1 MSENKFN
8 ETVNALFKGMDG
20 FISTKTVVG
29 EPMHVENTIII
40 PLADV
45 SFGVGA
51 GVFAKEAND
60 NNGGGGLGG
69 KIQPSALLIIQ
80 DGTTKLV
87 SIHNQGALNKVMDLV
102 PDIINKF
109 TGGKSEQTV
118 SVEHAAKPDEEE

>member
-1 MSENKFN
+1 MSENKFQ
-8 ETVNALFKGMDG
+8 ETVNALFQGMDG
-20 FISTKTVVG
+20 FISTKTVIG

-51 GVFAKEAND
+51 GVFAKEQND
-60 NNGGGGLGG
+60 NGGGGLGG
-69 KIQPSALLIIQ
+69 KIQPTALLIIQ

-102 PDIINKF
+102 PDLINKF
-109 TGGKSEQTV
+109 TGKSEQ
-118 SVEHAAKPDEEE
+118 SINVEKAQGPDEEE

>member
-1 MSENKFN
+1 MSENKFH
-8 ETVNALFKGMDG
+8 ETVDALFQGMDG
-20 FISTKTVVG
+20 FISTKTVIG

-51 GVFAKEAND
+51 GVFAKDQND
-60 NNGGGGLGG
+60 NGGGGLGG
-69 KIQPSALLIIQ
+69 KIQPTALLIIQ

-109 TGGKSEQTV
+109 TGKGGQSIN
-118 SVEHAAKPDEEE
+118 VEKAEGPDEEE

>member
-8 ETVNALFKGMDG
+8 ETVNALFQGMDG
-20 FISTKTVVG
+20 FLSTKTVVG

-51 GVFAKEAND
+51 GIFAKDESKD
-60 NNGGGGLGG
+60 NGGGGLGG

-87 SIHNQGALNKVMDLV
+87 SIHNQGALNKVMDMV

-109 TGGKSEQTV
+109 SGKGDKSVT
-118 SVEHAAKPDEEE
+118 VEHAEGSDEDE

>member
-8 ETVNALFKGMDG
+8 ETVNALFQGMDG
-20 FISTKTVVG
+20 FLSTKTVVG

-51 GVFAKEAND
+51 GVFAKEQKD
-60 NNGGGGLGG
+60 NGGGGLGG

-87 SIHNQGALNKVMDLV
+87 NIHNTGALNKVMDLV
-102 PDIINKF
+102 PDLINKF
-109 TGGKSEQTV
+109 TSKGEQSVTV
-118 SVEHAAKPDEEE
+118 EQAETPDEEA

>member
-8 ETVNALFKGMDG
+8 ETVNALFQGMDG

-51 GVFAKEAND
+51 GVFAKDQNND
-60 NNGGGGLGG
+60 NGGGGIGG

-87 SIHNQGALNKVMDLV
+87 SLHDQGALNKVMDLV

-109 TGGKSEQTV
+109 SGKGDKSVT
-118 SVEHAAKPDEEE
+118 VEHAGAPDEEE